1 MYFALVISALIAVG
15 CASGPK
21 VDWNER
27 VGHYQ
32 LDDAIRELGPPD
44 NSATLTDGTTVA
56 EWLRGRGGTYVNV
69 MAYGG
74 YYPYHYRPYYWYPPE
89 PGYYNVNRTPD
100 NFLRLTFGP
109 DRVLREWKRVY
120 K

>member
-1 MYFALVISALIAVG
+1 MAFCVAICSLLVG
-15 CASGPK
+15 CESRPK
-21 VDWNER
+21 IDWNQR

-32 LDDAIRELGPPD
+32 YDDAIRELGPPD
-44 NSATLTDGTTVA
+44 NSATLTDGTVVA

-74 YYPYHYRPYYWYPPE
+74 YGYYPYRRPYYWYPPE
-89 PGYYNVNRTPD
+89 PAYYNVNRTPD
-100 NFLRLTFGP
+100 NFIRLTFGP
-109 DRVLREWKRVY
+109 DKVLREWKRVY